1 MKIILPSGEIFALD
15 IASAQHGFHNP
26 LVPWI
31 DFYRLRV
38 EAFQNRQHFGSARA
52 CFEEYWEKGGGTD
65 NQDNGKVKR
74 LGLIAATLDY
84 NRKFETVLDKAVK
97 EWLHGEY
104 RRESFSKMLRLPANV
119 FDKKQE
125 ELLGFV
131 EYNLQRLKDMLI
143 DMGFLGTGLRKSNQ
157 LPFAK
162 RAEDPIKKV
171 EPEISETRES
181 ANELLR
187 AVAGG
192 SGDVQTAVRDTK
204 VVDTKERQTKARQT
218 KARQTKARQT
228 KVQQTKA
235 QQIKAQQIKAQQ
247 IKAQQTKERQT
258 KARQTKARQTKTKS
272 RKNKS
277 HEHRA
282 EIPEPT
288 EMNSQGLKTQK
299 NKKGKAKA
307 EETNTKE
314 TKAKKIKAQDT
325 KAQDTKAQDTK
336 AQETKTQET
345 KIQETKIQ
353 ETKPQETQADTIKAK
368 NPETQDSKLEIAQS
382 QWAQAEEDLISQLQ
396 AFNFTLNPE
405 TQPFGF

>member
-235 QQIKAQQIKAQQ
+235 QQIKAQQ
-247 IKAQQTKERQT
+247 TKERQT

-314 TKAKKIKAQDT
+314 TKAKKI